1 MEDEFISV
9 EDAAKRLGLHPDS
22 IRRFIRN
29 RELKAFRFGGVY
41 RIKKTDFEEFIKTHS
56 TIEDDY
62 EKE

>member
-41 RIKKTDFEEFIKTHS
+41 RIRKVDFEEFIKTHAI
-56 TIEDDY
+56 TEDD

>member
-41 RIKKTDFEEFIKTHS
+41 RIRKADFEEFIKTHEI
-56 TIEDDY
+56 TEDD